1 MGGLDIYVSE
11 NKKGEW
17 TKPINLGIMVN
28 SVNNDTHFQYYPALK
43 KAMMASIVSKKGKN
57 NIDIYEVDMEGFVIP
72 KK

>member
-43 KAMMASIVSKKGKN
+43 KAIQGKFKRE
-57 NIDIYEVDMEGFVIP
+57 NIH
-72 KK
+72 